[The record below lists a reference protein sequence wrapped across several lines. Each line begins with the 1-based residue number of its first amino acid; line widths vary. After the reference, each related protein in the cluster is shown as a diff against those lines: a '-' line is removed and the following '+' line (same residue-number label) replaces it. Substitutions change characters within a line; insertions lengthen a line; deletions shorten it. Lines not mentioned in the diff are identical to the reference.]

1 MNACHPGVRAL
12 LRVPVSLFSMLLLA
26 LALSGCA
33 SSPVDS
39 LQAEA
44 GPVRVEASPPA
55 MAPAPVP
62 VRAAPMPVPEGNDN
76 DAGSPEV
83 PLAMAL
89 PAANGQGTAIAR
101 SHGVARSR
109 YSRRAAALEPA
120 LAVREPEP
128 EPSPELVEVSL
139 AHSVPRQMHI
149 GRSYPVELW
158 LDQKLG
164 EAELGR
170 NLALKVQSESGTSPD
185 GTPAKGAGSQIDTG
199 RLVVELGNEVVAELL
214 VFNGEFEVNPAGA
227 VAQPVLANVPLRWQ
241 WLVKPLKTGELKLQV
256 RVSARVSGRDSGVTT
271 PYLGS
276 VIVTSWPPANFDEL
290 IELLKSWVKQV
301 DSLFALLGTS
311 VAAILAFF
319 FKRGG
324 GDKPTA

>member
-12 LRVPVSLFSMLLLA
+12 RRVPVSLFSMLLLA
-26 LALSGCA
+26 LALGGCA

-89 PAANGQGTAIAR
+89 PAGNGKGAAIER
-101 SHGVARSR
+101 SASAVRSLR
-109 YSRRAAALEPA
+109 SRRAAALEPA
-120 LAVREPEP
+120 LAAREPEP
-128 EPSPELVEVSL
+128 PPELVEVSL

-170 NLALKVQSESGTSPD
+170 NLALKVQSESGVSPD

-319 FKRGG
+319 FRRGG

>member
-1 MNACHPGVRAL
+1 MNACRPGARAQRRGAVFL
-12 LRVPVSLFSMLLLA
+12 LPMLLLA
-26 LALSGCA
+26 LALGGCA

-39 LQAEA
+39 PQAEA
-44 GPVRVEASPPA
+44 GPVRVGASSPA
-55 MAPAPVP
+55 MAPAPVH
-62 VRAAPMPVPEGNDN
+62 AAPMPVPVGNDN
-76 DAGSPEV
+76 DAGSTEV
-83 PLAMAL
+83 PLAVAL
-89 PAANGQGTAIAR
+89 PAGNGKGAAIER

-120 LAVREPEP
+120 FVAQEPEQP
-128 EPSPELVEVSL
+128 PELVEVSL

-164 EAELGR
+164 AAELGH
-170 NLALKVQSESGTSPD
+170 NLALKVQSESGASPD

>member
-12 LRVPVSLFSMLLLA
+12 RRVPVSLFSMLLLA

-39 LQAEA
+39 PQAEE
-44 GPVRVEASPPA
+44 GPVRVGASPPV
-55 MAPAPVP
+55 MAPAPAP
-62 VRAAPMPVPEGNDN
+62 VRAAPMPVPAGNDN
-76 DAGSPEV
+76 DAGSNEV

-89 PAANGQGTAIAR
+89 PAGNGKGAAIER
-101 SHGVARSR
+101 SASAVRSLR
-109 YSRRAAALEPA
+109 SRRAAALEPA
-120 LAVREPEP
+120 LAAREPEP
-128 EPSPELVEVSL
+128 PPELVEVSL

-164 EAELGR
+164 AAELGH